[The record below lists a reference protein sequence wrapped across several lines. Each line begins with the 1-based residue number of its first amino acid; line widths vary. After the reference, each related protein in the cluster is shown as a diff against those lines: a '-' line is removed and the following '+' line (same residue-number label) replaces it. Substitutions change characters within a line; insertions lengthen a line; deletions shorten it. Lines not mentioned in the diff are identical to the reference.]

1 MNLSDYWKQF
11 EQTGSI
17 SDYLNYACASEERQ
31 AQEKEESESLNE
43 SRNCTGNGFVGYAR
57 WRLR

>member
-11 EQTGSI
+11 ERTGSI
-17 SDYLNYACASEERQ
+17 NDYLNYACASEEWQ
-31 AQEKEESESLNE
+31 AQEKEESESLDE
-43 SRNCTGNGFVGYAR
+43 SGNCTGNGLVSHAC